1 MSVRSIDVIA
11 LATFVVTSLVAVL
24 VLGNVFRSETCEAGW
39 TGYVPIGTCGTTFW
53 SSAYFVGPAI
63 GFLVSASVLWRRRT
77 AR

>member
-24 VLGNVFRSETCEAGW
+24 VLGNALRSETCEAGW
-39 TGYVPIGTCGTTFW
+39 TGYVPIGTCATTFW

-63 GFLVSASVLWRRRT
+63 GLLVSASVFWRRRS